1 MCCLSSIG
9 YEYGEFDDVGS
20 SLFPLVFPQ
29 AFDVAVKVI
38 WPEGV
43 HGLDSGCVVFAHYGL
58 FWFKVLEGLFRLK
71 LRNCNH
77 ACDGHADHHHD

>member
-1 MCCLSSIG
+1 MLGRSYWLIKG
-9 YEYGEFDDVGS
+9 RINPHIVPHKEFDDVGS

-43 HGLDSGCVVFAHYGL
+43 HGLDSGGVVFAHHGL
-58 FWFKVLEGLFRLK
+58 FWFKVL
-71 LRNCNH
+71 
-77 ACDGHADHHHD
+77 